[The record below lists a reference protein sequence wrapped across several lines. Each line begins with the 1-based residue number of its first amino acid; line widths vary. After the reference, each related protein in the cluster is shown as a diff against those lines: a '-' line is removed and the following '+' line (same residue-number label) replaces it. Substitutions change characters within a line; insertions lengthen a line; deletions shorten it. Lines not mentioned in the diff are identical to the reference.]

1 MVKKQ
6 STKKR
11 KVKKK
16 VVVIGGGTGT
26 YTVLMGLK
34 KYPIKLSAIVSMCDS
49 GGSTGRLCKELD
61 ILPPGDVRRA
71 IMALTDLPFARK
83 TLEEVF
89 NFRFT
94 NGKSLAGH
102 SVGNILLA
110 ALVQIT
116 GSMDRAIEEAARI
129 FNVSGSVYPVTL
141 DKSNL
146 AAILTDGTRIYGE
159 SNIDMR
165 NFKLEYPI
173 KKVYLTPRARVFEK
187 AAKAIEKADLIV
199 LGPGDLYTSIVPTLL
214 VQGVNEA
221 LYKSNAKLVY
231 VVNLLTKRGETDNF
245 SASDFL
251 AVTRDYLGDASEK
264 ISHVIV
270 HVNKAKTKSK
280 IADWYKRY
288 GSILVVND
296 LSEKKQSTK
305 IITGDFMDTTTFY
318 RHNSNKLAKT
328 IMALFR

>member
-6 STKKR
+6 NTKKR
-11 KVKKK
+11 NVKKK

-26 YTVLMGLK
+26 YTALTGLK
-34 KYPIKLSAIVSMCDS
+34 KYPIELSAVVSMCDS
-49 GGSTGRLCKELD
+49 GGSTGRLRKELN

-89 NFRFT
+89 DFRFT

-116 GSMDRAIEEAARI
+116 GSMDRAIDEAARI
-129 FNVSGSVYPVTL
+129 FNLSGSVYPVTL

-159 SNIDMR
+159 SKIDMR
-165 NFKLEYPI
+165 SFKLKYPI
-173 KKVYLTPRARVFEK
+173 KKVYLTPNAKVFEK

-214 VQGVNEA
+214 VQGMNEA
-221 LYKSNAKLVY
+221 LYKSNAKFIY
-231 VVNLLTKRGETDNF
+231 VVNLLTKRGETDGF

-251 AVTRDYLGDASEK
+251 AVIRDYLDDASEE

-270 HVNKAKTKSK
+270 NKDKIKSKSK

-288 GSILVVND
+288 GSTLVAND
-296 LSEKKQSTK
+296 LSGKKQSAK
-305 IITGDFMDTTTFY
+305 IITGDYMDTTTFY
-318 RHNSNKLAKT
+318 RHDSDKLAKT
-328 IMALFR
+328 IMSLL

>member
-1 MVKKQ
+1 MVTKQ

-26 YTVLMGLK
+26 YTVLTGLK
-34 KYPIKLSAIVSMCDS
+34 KYPIKLSAVISMCDS
-49 GGSTGRLCKELD
+49 GGSTGRLRKELN

-71 IMALTDLPFARK
+71 IMALSDLPFARK

-89 NFRFT
+89 DFRFT

-116 GSMDRAIEEAARI
+116 GSMDRAIDEAARI
-129 FNVSGSVYPVTL
+129 FNLSGSVYPVTL
-141 DKSNL
+141 DKTNL

-159 SNIDMR
+159 SKIDMR

-173 KKVYLTPRARVFEK
+173 KRIYLTPKAKIFEK
-187 AAKAIEKADLIV
+187 AAKAIEKADLVV

-214 VQGVNEA
+214 VQGMNKA
-221 LYKSNAKLVY
+221 LYESNAKLVY
-231 VVNLLTKRGETDNF
+231 VVNLMTKRGETDGF
-245 SASDFL
+245 SASKFL
-251 AVTRDYLGDASEK
+251 AVIRDYLGDASEK
-264 ISHVIV
+264 ISHVVV
-270 HVNKAKTKSK
+270 HRDKAKTKSK
-280 IADWYKRY
+280 MANWYKKY
-288 GSILVVND
+288 ESKPVVND
-296 LSEKKQSTK
+296 LSGNKQNAK
-305 IITGDFMDTTTFY
+305 VITGNYMDTTTFY
-318 RHNSNKLAKT
+318 RHDSNKLAKT
-328 IMALFR
+328 IMSLL

>member
-6 STKKR
+6 NTKKR
-11 KVKKK
+11 NVKKK

-26 YTVLMGLK
+26 YTALTGLK
-34 KYPIKLSAIVSMCDS
+34 KYPIELSAVVSMCDS
-49 GGSTGRLCKELD
+49 GGSTGRLRKELD

-71 IMALTDLPFARK
+71 IMAHTDLPFARK

-89 NFRFT
+89 DFRFT

-116 GSMDRAIEEAARI
+116 GSMDRAIDEAARI
-129 FNVSGSVYPVTL
+129 FNLSGSVYPVTL

-159 SNIDMR
+159 SKIDMR
-165 NFKLEYPI
+165 SFKLKYPI
-173 KKVYLTPRARVFEK
+173 KKVYLTPNAKVFEK

-214 VQGVNEA
+214 VQGMNEA
-221 LYKSNAKLVY
+221 LYKSNAKFIY
-231 VVNLLTKRGETDNF
+231 VVNLLTKRGETDGF

-251 AVTRDYLGDASEK
+251 AVIRDYLDDASEE

-270 HVNKAKTKSK
+270 NKDKIKSKSK

-288 GSILVVND
+288 GSTLVAND
-296 LSEKKQSTK
+296 LSGKKQSAK
-305 IITGDFMDTTTFY
+305 IITGDYMDTTTFY
-318 RHNSNKLAKT
+318 RHDSDKLAKT
-328 IMALFR
+328 IMSLL